1 VTSSLEKKTDAPA
14 KHSFLTYPRWILWF
28 AAIVTG
34 LLQAWA
40 FRHGMRS
47 DGISYLDIAWKFAR
61 GDWHALVNAYW
72 SPLYPA
78 ILGVTFRILK
88 PSLYWESTV
97 AHFVNFA
104 IFLFSFWCFE
114 LFLKELIRNQQSKS
128 AASADSEPMPAW
140 AFWLLGDSLFV
151 YITLLFIHL
160 ETMTPDLCVAALV
173 FLAAAAL
180 LRIQDGN
187 GRFASHAA
195 LGVILGFAYLAKAV
209 MFPLGFIF
217 AACCLLAGKPPQ
229 RAIPRTIV
237 ALFVFLLVCAPFL
250 VALSKSKGR
259 LTFGDAGRVSYAVFV
274 DGSAHGIHWQG
285 GPDGTGSPIHPTR
298 MLLATPPVFE
308 FATPVGGTY
317 PPWYDASYWYEGLKP
332 VFHLRNQL
340 RAIRY
345 TIEEY
350 SGLLPFL
357 AAPLVGFLGMAL
369 FAKESGSFFRGIL
382 GMAFLWLPG
391 VAALALYAL
400 VSVEPRFV
408 APFFAL
414 IFMAL
419 FAALRFPITQTAQ
432 ALVKCL
438 ALATALAL
446 GVGIAWLAG
455 RAAFRAAAPQPFEN
469 WQVAQG
475 LKEMGIESGDR
486 VASIGYAL
494 DGYWAHL
501 AGVRIV
507 AEVPLSGTPQFWASS
522 AGVQSQVMAD
532 FAKAGAKIVV
542 TDQGLPLG
550 SAPGWR
556 PIGSTGYFAF
566 DLRELAHPRAPG
578 AQ

>member
-1 VTSSLEKKTDAPA
+1 MNRKSTDITHSLVYDTTS
-14 KHSFLTYPRWILWF
+14 RRILWF

-61 GDWHALVNAYW
+61 GDWHALINAYW

-114 LFLKELIRNQQSKS
+114 LFLKELIRNQWPKS

-140 AFWLLGDSLFV
+140 ALRVLGDSLFV
-151 YITLLFIHL
+151 YITLLFINL

-180 LRIQDGN
+180 LHIQDGN
-187 GRFASHAA
+187 GSFASHAA

-217 AACCLLAGKPPQ
+217 VACCLLAGKPPQ

-250 VALSKSKGR
+250 IALSKGKGR
-259 LTFGDAGRVSYAVFV
+259 LAFGDAGRISYAVFV

-298 MLLATPPVFE
+298 MLLAAPPVFE

-332 VFHLRNQL
+332 VFHFRNQL

-357 AAPLVGFLGMAL
+357 AAPLVGFLSMAL
-369 FAKESGSFFRGIL
+369 FANESGLQFRGIL
-382 GMAFLWLPG
+382 AMAFLWLPG
-391 VAALALYAL
+391 AAALALYAL

-408 APFFAL
+408 APFFVL

-419 FAALRFPITQTAQ
+419 FAALRFPMTQTAQ
-432 ALVKCL
+432 ALVKYV
-438 ALATALAL
+438 ALATALTL
-446 GVGIAWLAG
+446 GVGVAWLAG
-455 RAAFRAAAPQPFEN
+455 RALFRAASPRPFEQ

-475 LKEMGIESGDR
+475 LHQMGIQPGDK

-501 AGVRIV
+501 LGVRIV
-507 AEVPLSGTPQFWASS
+507 AEVPLGGVPQFWASPP
-522 AGVQSQVMAD
+522 AVQSDVMAD
-532 FAKAGAKIVV
+532 FARAGAKIVV

-550 SAPGWR
+550 AAPGWR
-556 PIGSTGYFAF
+556 RIGGTSYFAY
-566 DLRELAHPRAPG
+566 ELGGHSAG
-578 AQ
+578 NVTGSQ